1 MSEAV
6 PRRDPSTPNA
16 HVDGQIDDDLAV
28 LLDRVCEQLPNNY
41 TKQLVRDVARL
52 KLWLGFEGSVRD
64 YLTRRSGEYAAVPVV
79 EAQARQAPH
88 AITPL
93 VTPSPDRRGSRTTPA
108 STSPRVR

>member
-79 EAQARQAPH
+79 EAQVKPVPH

>member
-64 YLTRRSGEYAAVPVV
+64 YLTRRSGEYVAVPVV
-79 EAQARQAPH
+79 EAQAKPVPR

-93 VTPSPDRRGSRTTPA
+93 VTPSPDRRGSSTTPA

>member
-6 PRRDPSTPNA
+6 PRRDASAPNA
-16 HVDGQIDDDLAV
+16 HVDGHIDDDLAV
-28 LLDRVCEQLPNNY
+28 LLDRVCEQLPNTY

-79 EAQARQAPH
+79 EAHGRQGAR
-88 AITPL
+88 AITPP

>member
-6 PRRDPSTPNA
+6 PRRDPSAPNA

-28 LLDRVCEQLPNNY
+28 LVDRVCEQLPNDY

-64 YLTRRSGEYAAVPVV
+64 YLTRRTGEYAAVPVV
-79 EAQARQAPH
+79 KERGKDDYR

-108 STSPRVR
+108 ATSRRAR

>member
-1 MSEAV
+1 MNEAV
-6 PRRDPSTPNA
+6 PRRDPSTPNV

-79 EAQARQAPH
+79 EAQAGPVPH

>member
-1 MSEAV
+1 MSETVIRHDSSA
-6 PRRDPSTPNA
+6 PNG
-16 HVDGQIDDDLAV
+16 HVDGHIDDDLAV

-41 TKQLVRDVARL
+41 TKQLIRDVARL

-79 EAQARQAPH
+79 RERGKDEPR

>member
-52 KLWLGFEGSVRD
+52 KLWLGYEGSVRD
-64 YLTRRSGEYAAVPVV
+64 YLTRRSGEYPAVPM
-79 EAQARQAPH
+79 AQERAKDAPR
-88 AITPL
+88 AITPS
-93 VTPSPDRRGSRTTPA
+93 VTPSPDRRGSHTMPA
-108 STSPRVR
+108 STSPRAR

>member
-1 MSEAV
+1 MSETV
-6 PRRDPSTPNA
+6 RRHATAAAPNG
-16 HVDGQIDDDLAV
+16 HIDGDLTV
-28 LLDRVCEQLPNNY
+28 LLDRVCEQLPHNY

-79 EAQARQAPH
+79 EAHGRQGAR
-88 AITPL
+88 AITPP

>member
-6 PRRDPSTPNA
+6 PRRDTSAPNA

-28 LLDRVCEQLPNNY
+28 LVDRVCEQLPHDY
-41 TKQLVRDVARL
+41 TKQLIRDVARL

-64 YLTRRSGEYAAVPVV
+64 YLTRRTGEYAAVPVV
-79 EAQARQAPH
+79 RERAHDAPR

-93 VTPSPDRRGSRTTPA
+93 AAPSPDRHGSRMMPA

>member
-79 EAQARQAPH
+79 EAQAKPVPH

-93 VTPSPDRRGSRTTPA
+93 VTPSPDRRGSHTMPA